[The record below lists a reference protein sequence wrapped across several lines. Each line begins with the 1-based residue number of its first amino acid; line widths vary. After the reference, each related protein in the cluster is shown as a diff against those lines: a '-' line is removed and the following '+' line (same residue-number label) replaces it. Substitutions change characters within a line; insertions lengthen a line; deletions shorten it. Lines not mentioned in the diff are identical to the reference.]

1 MNDQEMRVPTMKP
14 PSATRQSRRAGPAF
28 TLIELLVVI
37 AIIAILAA
45 MLLPALARAKQKSQ
59 GIYCMNNTKQLTL
72 SWYMYSD
79 DNNGKLVFNTDGGNT
94 GKALNYESWAG
105 GWLDFTAST
114 DNTNVNFLV
123 RHDVTGPYMYTGYL
137 GPYIK
142 SPSAFKCPAD
152 RATVIIAG
160 QSMARVRSVSMN
172 NFVGQES
179 RTWSGQHYPNPTQ
192 QGSSKYTLCYKIQQ
206 VTSPANLF
214 VVLDER
220 EDSINDGWYA
230 SDPDHP
236 YQIIDYP
243 ASYHGNA
250 AGYSFAD
257 GHSEI
262 HRFHDGRTMPRLSPG
277 QLLPLNQY
285 LGAGSF
291 GVPYADSDLPWMA
304 QKAAGLMQAP
314 Y

>member
-1 MNDQEMRVPTMKP
+1 MKP
-14 PSATRQSRRAGPAF
+14 LHASGWGRRSTRGF

-45 MLLPALARAKQKSQ
+45 MLLPALARARQKSQ

-72 SWYMYSD
+72 AWYMYSD
-79 DNNGKLVFNTDGGNT
+79 DNNGKLVFNTDGNSS
-94 GKALNYESWAG
+94 GKALQHESWVG
-105 GWLDFTAST
+105 GWLDLAVPPGLDNINT
-114 DNTNVNFLV
+114 DYLI
-123 RHDVTGPYMYTGYL
+123 RHDLNPPSVYYYCGYL
-137 GPYIK
+137 GVYVK
-142 SPSAFKCPAD
+142 SPTAFKCPAD
-152 RATVIIAG
+152 KSTATVAG
-160 QSMARVRSVSMN
+160 RTQPRARSVSMN

-179 RTWSGQHYPNPTQ
+179 RTWSGQHYPNNT
-192 QGSSKYTLCYKIQQ
+192 QGSSKYTLFYKIQQ
-206 VTSPANLF
+206 VTSPVNLF

-230 SDPDHP
+230 SDPDTRF
-236 YQIIDYP
+236 QIVDYP

-262 HRFHDGRTMPRLSPG
+262 HRFHDSRTMPVLQPK
-277 QLLPLNQY
+277 QPLPLNQN
-285 LGAGSF
+285 LPG
-291 GVPYADSDLPWMA
+291 DMDLPWMA
-304 QKAAGLMQAP
+304 QKAAGLVQVP